1 MSVIKIT
8 QYSDLW
14 HFNPAMSIVLTV
26 FMAGNITFNWSLWMY
41 LVPPPDNYYEI
52 EASEIRWA
60 KAEYTVHRQQCR
72 QEKKKKDK
80 RHEKYLLKTSI
91 PGKQRLEIN
100 V

>member
-1 MSVIKIT
+1 
-8 QYSDLW
+8 
-14 HFNPAMSIVLTV
+14 
-26 FMAGNITFNWSLWMY
+26 MY

-80 RHEKYLLKTSI
+80 RHEKYLPAKKLNPWKAEIRNKCVNSTHCAVWKSYDTSI
-91 PGKQRLEIN
+91 SKVVKIRPKKSPK
-100 V
+100 